1 MQELRHLSLEHLTI
15 CEPNQK
21 AAAVRAM
28 AAQKQQLELDLVLKL
43 DNAGYDIPG
52 RPEKPILVDPTSVK
66 RRAMHTVEG
75 RAILIH
81 ALAHIEFNAINLA
94 LDAIW
99 RFDGMPEAYY
109 WDWLKIADEE
119 ALHFSLLQQHLES
132 LGYQYGDFP
141 AHNGLWD
148 MVERTQHSILA
159 RMALVP
165 RTLEA
170 RGLDALPPIMERLEQ
185 VKDQAAIEVLNI
197 IYRDEIGHVEIGNR
211 WFHYC
216 CQQQNL
222 EPIATYQNLSEEFRA
237 PKLKGPLNVKARMAA
252 GFTQAELDA
261 LSAQVS

>member
-1 MQELRHLSLEHLTI
+1 
-15 CEPNQK
+15 
-21 AAAVRAM
+21 M
-28 AAQKQQLELDLVLKL
+28 AAQKQQLELDSVIKL
-43 DNAGYDIPG
+43 DAAGYDIPG
-52 RPEKPILVDPTSVK
+52 RPNKPILVDPTSVK

-109 WDWLKIADEE
+109 WDWLKIAD
-119 ALHFSLLQQHLES
+119 
-132 LGYQYGDFP
+132 DFP

-185 VKDQAAIEVLNI
+185 VKDQAAIEILNI

-216 CQQQNL
+216 CQQQNR